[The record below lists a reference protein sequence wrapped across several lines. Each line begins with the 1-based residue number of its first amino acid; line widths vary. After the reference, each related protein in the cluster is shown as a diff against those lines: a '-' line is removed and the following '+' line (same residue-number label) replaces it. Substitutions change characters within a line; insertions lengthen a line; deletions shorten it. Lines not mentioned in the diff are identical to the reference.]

1 MIICTK
7 IDLIKQNKITMY
19 QYDSIEENEVSSEIL
34 ILTPKH
40 EIETILMILDDYL
53 TKGTGFNFDL
63 LY

>member
-1 MIICTK
+1 
-7 IDLIKQNKITMY
+7 MY

>member
-34 ILTPKH
+34 IL
-40 EIETILMILDDYL
+40 MILDDYL